1 MSATTFEARDA
12 PSPDSL
18 LDVML
23 QGIRSDI
30 FKAALQLQVWRK
42 VADGR
47 RTAREIS
54 EPEGWSEAGAGRL
67 LDVLC
72 AMDLLG
78 KDKSGYCLVPLAE
91 TYLLPDK
98 PAYIGEFLLQNMAW
112 EGHGKLADAIRTG
125 RRPIERSL
133 LSERSTD
140 FWVGWAARHGVVS
153 QQALQE
159 ADRLWEALNVAS
171 RSGLRILDLACGSA
185 IMTLAFA
192 RHDSEARVWLQ
203 DWPEVLET
211 AAQIAK
217 RLGVGE
223 QIQTIP
229 GDVAEVDLGVDR
241 FDLAWLGHIAH
252 YFAPSGARQLLTR
265 VHEALLDGGV
275 IVLEE
280 DFADEGRCKDEY
292 PLLESMWLFRTSE
305 QGQVYTL
312 SEMTKLLEGAGFAKV
327 EHISDVG
334 KNLLKAVKS

>member
-1 MSATTFEARDA
+1 MSISASEASDV

-30 FKAALQLQVWRK
+30 LRAALQLRVWRK

-47 RTAREIS
+47 RTARGIS
-54 EPEGWSEAGAGRL
+54 EPDGWSEDGVRRL

-72 AMDLLG
+72 AMGLLG
-78 KDKSGYCLVPLAE
+78 KDESGYRLVPLAE
-91 TYLLPDK
+91 TYLIPDK
-98 PAYIGEFLLQNMAW
+98 PTYIGEFLLQNQAW

-133 LSERSTD
+133 LNEREAD
-140 FWVGWAARHGVVS
+140 FWVGWAARHGVVP
-153 QQALQE
+153 QQTLQE

-192 RHDSEARVWLQ
+192 RHDSEVRVWLQ
-203 DWPEVLET
+203 DWPEVLGT
-211 AAQIAK
+211 ATQVAK
-217 RLGVGE
+217 RLGISE

-229 GDVAEVDLGVDR
+229 GDVTEVDLGVDR
-241 FDLAWLGHIAH
+241 FDVAWLGHILH
-252 YFAPSGARQLLTR
+252 YFAPSGAQQLLSR
-265 VHEALLDGGV
+265 VHEALLEGGV
-275 IVLEE
+275 VVLEE
-280 DFADEGRCKDEY
+280 DFADDGRCKDEY
-292 PLLESMWLFRTSE
+292 PLLESMWLFGTSE

-312 SEMTKLLEGAGFAKV
+312 NEMTRLLEGAGFAKV
-327 EHISDVG
+327 EHISDLG
-334 KNLLKAVKS
+334 KNLQKAVK